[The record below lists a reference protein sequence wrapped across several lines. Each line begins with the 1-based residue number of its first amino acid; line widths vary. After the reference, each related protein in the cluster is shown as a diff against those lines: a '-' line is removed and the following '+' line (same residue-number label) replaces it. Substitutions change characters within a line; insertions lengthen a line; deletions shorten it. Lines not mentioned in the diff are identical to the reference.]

1 LSPDSRFRSALGG
14 QKYHK
19 LWENEEPNEKIVKN
33 FHFSLLFT
41 CHITFDR
48 YSLRPMPGP
57 SGTSKTRKAVAKR
70 FKITG
75 TGKVLRRKQ
84 GARHILQKKSS
95 KRKRALGRAGL
106 VSDADIKNVKENLPF
121 G

>member
-1 LSPDSRFRSALGG
+1 LKKNTIL
-14 QKYHK
+14 
-19 LWENEEPNEKIVKN
+19 IV
-33 FHFSLLFT
+33 FA
-41 CHITFDR
+41 CHHR
-48 YSLRPMPGP
+48 NAPYSIRPMPGP

-84 GARHILQKKSS
+84 GKRHILQKKSS

>member
-1 LSPDSRFRSALGG
+1 VPTNSKKHHFLSC
-14 QKYHK
+14 HK
-19 LWENEEPNEKIVKN
+19 GRHE
-33 FHFSLLFT
+33 
-41 CHITFDR
+41 
-48 YSLRPMPGP
+48 YSPHPMPGP

-84 GARHILQKKSS
+84 GKRHILQKKSS
-95 KRKRALGRAGL
+95 KRKRALGRAAL